1 MKKITRSHKPL
12 ILITNDD
19 GIQAKGI
26 REVADFLKPL
36 GDILIVAPDAPR
48 SGQSSAITVTS
59 PLRMKV
65 VEERDGFLAIRTN
78 GTPVDCIKLS
88 MNILLDERPDLIVS
102 GINHGSNS
110 GVSVI
115 YSGTM
120 GAVFEGALLHI
131 PSIGFSL
138 CNRKADADFSHCRE
152 LILDVC
158 QKALTHNH
166 WPQNIGLN
174 INIPDVP
181 QFKGS
186 KICRAAQGHWTE
198 EYDCR
203 TDPHGQEYYWLTGK
217 FKNAEPEATDT
228 DEYWL
233 ERGYATIVPCTTDNS
248 ALNILPELS
257 SVLGI

>member
-120 GAVFEGALLHI
+120 GAVF
-131 PSIGFSL
+131 
-138 CNRKADADFSHCRE
+138 
-152 LILDVC
+152 
-158 QKALTHNH
+158 ALTHNH
-166 WPQNIGLN
+166 WPKNIGLN

-181 QFKGS
+181 QLKGS

>member
-65 VEERDGFLAIRTN
+65 VEERNGFLAIRTN

-138 CNRKADADFSHCRE
+138 CNHKADADFSHCRE

-158 QKALTHNH
+158 Q
-166 WPQNIGLN
+166 
-174 INIPDVP
+174 
-181 QFKGS
+181 
-186 KICRAAQGHWTE
+186 
-198 EYDCR
+198 
-203 TDPHGQEYYWLTGK
+203 DPHGQEYYWLTGK

-248 ALNILPELS
+248 VLNILPELS

>member
-1 MKKITRSHKPL
+1 
-12 ILITNDD
+12 
-19 GIQAKGI
+19 
-26 REVADFLKPL
+26 
-36 GDILIVAPDAPR
+36 
-48 SGQSSAITVTS
+48 
-59 PLRMKV
+59 MKV

-120 GAVFEGALLHI
+120 GAVFEGAVLHI

-138 CNRKADADFSHCRE
+138 CNHKADVDFSHCRE

-166 WPQNIGLN
+166 WPKNIGLN

-181 QFKGS
+181 QLKGS

-198 EYDCR
+198 EYDCPLHNR
-203 TDPHGQEYYWLTGK
+203 QLRPQY
-217 FKNAEPEATDT
+217 PP
-228 DEYWL
+228 
-233 ERGYATIVPCTTDNS
+233 RTIVGSRNIKRLSNTTIQIKKRRKNIS
-248 ALNILPELS
+248 RLFYEYKLNTHAIM
-257 SVLGI
+257 V

>member
-1 MKKITRSHKPL
+1 
-12 ILITNDD
+12 
-19 GIQAKGI
+19 
-26 REVADFLKPL
+26 
-36 GDILIVAPDAPR
+36 
-48 SGQSSAITVTS
+48 
-59 PLRMKV
+59 
-65 VEERDGFLAIRTN
+65 
-78 GTPVDCIKLS
+78 

-138 CNRKADADFSHCRE
+138 CNHKADADFSHCRE

-181 QFKGS
+181 QLKGS

>member
-138 CNRKADADFSHCRE
+138 CNHKADVDFSHCRE

-166 WPQNIGLN
+166 WPKNIGLN
-174 INIPDVP
+174 INIPDR
-181 QFKGS
+181 S
-186 KICRAAQGHWTE
+186 S
-198 EYDCR
+198 R
-203 TDPHGQEYYWLTGK
+203 TGIFWLTGK

>member
-1 MKKITRSHKPL
+1 MKKIIHSQRPL

-19 GIQAKGI
+19 GIQARGLQQ
-26 REVADFLKPL
+26 VAQFLKPL
-36 GDILIVAPDAPR
+36 GDIVVVAPDGPR
-48 SGQSSAITVTS
+48 SGQSSAITVTE

-65 VEERDGFLAIRTN
+65 IDEQEGFCQISTN

-88 MNILLDERPDLIVS
+88 MNILFDRRPDLIVS

-110 GVSVI
+110 GVSVV

-138 CNRKADADFSHCRE
+138 CNHKADADFAPCRD
-152 LILDVC
+152 LVVDIC
-158 QKALTHNH
+158 RKALAAKQ
-166 WPQNIGLN
+166 WPQGIGLN
-174 INIPDVP
+174 VNIPNRP
-181 QFKGS
+181 QLNGVKL
-186 KICRAAQGHWTE
+186 CRASQGYWTE

-203 TDPHGQEYYWLTGK
+203 VDPHGREYFWLTGT
-217 FKNAEPEATDT
+217 FKNNEPDATDT

-233 ERGYATIVPCTTDNS
+233 DRGYATIVPCSTDCS
-248 ALNILPELS
+248 AIGTVPEFASILNL
-257 SVLGI
+257 

>member
-48 SGQSSAITVTS
+48 SGQSSAIT
-59 PLRMKV
+59 
-65 VEERDGFLAIRTN
+65 
-78 GTPVDCIKLS
+78 VDCIKLS

-138 CNRKADADFSHCRE
+138 CNHKADADFSHCRE

-181 QFKGS
+181 QLKGS

-248 ALNILPELS
+248 VLNILPELS

>member
-1 MKKITRSHKPL
+1 MEKIARSNRPL

-26 REVADFLKPL
+26 REAAEFLKPL
-36 GDILIVAPDAPR
+36 GDILVVAPDAPR
-48 SGQSSAITVTS
+48 SGQSSAITVTT

-65 VEERDGFLAIRTN
+65 IDRQEGFCMIRTN

-88 MNILLDERPDLIVS
+88 MNILLDGHPDLIVS

-110 GVSVI
+110 GVSII

-120 GAVFEGALLHI
+120 GAVLEGALLHI

-138 CNRKADADFSHCRE
+138 CNHKADADFSACRE
-152 LILDVC
+152 LVTAIC
-158 QKALTHNH
+158 QKALASSH
-166 WPQNIGLN
+166 WPQGIGLN
-174 INIPDVP
+174 INIPDTP
-181 QFKGS
+181 RLNGTKM
-186 KICRAAQGHWTE
+186 CRAAQGHWTE

-203 TDPHGQEYYWLTGK
+203 IDPHGQEYYWLTGT
-217 FKNAEPEATDT
+217 FRNYEPEATDT

-233 ERGYATIVPCTTDNS
+233 KQGYATIVPCMTDNS
-248 ALNILPELS
+248 ARHTSELS
-257 SVLGI
+257 SILDL

>member
-115 YSGTM
+115 YSGR
-120 GAVFEGALLHI
+120 
-131 PSIGFSL
+131 SL
-138 CNRKADADFSHCRE
+138 ITYTFYR
-152 LILDVC
+152 
-158 QKALTHNH
+158 
-166 WPQNIGLN
+166 
-174 INIPDVP
+174 
-181 QFKGS
+181 
-186 KICRAAQGHWTE
+186 
-198 EYDCR
+198 
-203 TDPHGQEYYWLTGK
+203 
-217 FKNAEPEATDT
+217 
-228 DEYWL
+228 
-233 ERGYATIVPCTTDNS
+233 
-248 ALNILPELS
+248 ILPLQSQSRCRFFTLS
-257 SVLGI
+257 GTHFGRMPKSIDP

>member
-1 MKKITRSHKPL
+1 MP
-12 ILITNDD
+12 
-19 GIQAKGI
+19 
-26 REVADFLKPL
+26 
-36 GDILIVAPDAPR
+36 
-48 SGQSSAITVTS
+48 
-59 PLRMKV
+59 
-65 VEERDGFLAIRTN
+65 
-78 GTPVDCIKLS
+78 
-88 MNILLDERPDLIVS
+88 
-102 GINHGSNS
+102 
-110 GVSVI
+110 
-115 YSGTM
+115 
-120 GAVFEGALLHI
+120 
-131 PSIGFSL
+131 
-138 CNRKADADFSHCRE
+138 FSHCRE

-181 QFKGS
+181 QLKGS

>member
-1 MKKITRSHKPL
+1 MKWASVYPSELVSIHVLPYLCNSQTYFLFIWKITRSHKPL

-138 CNRKADADFSHCRE
+138 CNHKADADFHTVGNSFWTYA
-152 LILDVC
+152 
-158 QKALTHNH
+158 KKH
-166 WPQNIGLN
+166 WPI
-174 INIPDVP
+174 
-181 QFKGS
+181 
-186 KICRAAQGHWTE
+186 T
-198 EYDCR
+198 
-203 TDPHGQEYYWLTGK
+203 TGPK
-217 FKNAEPEATDT
+217 T
-228 DEYWL
+228 
-233 ERGYATIVPCTTDNS
+233 
-248 ALNILPELS
+248 
-257 SVLGI
+257 

>member
-120 GAVFEGALLHI
+120 TLCGSTNLRAFELGHI
-131 PSIGFSL
+131 G
-138 CNRKADADFSHCRE
+138 
-152 LILDVC
+152 
-158 QKALTHNH
+158 
-166 WPQNIGLN
+166 NID
-174 INIPDVP
+174 I
-181 QFKGS
+181 KS
-186 KICRAAQGHWTE
+186 
-198 EYDCR
+198 Y
-203 TDPHGQEYYWLTGK
+203 
-217 FKNAEPEATDT
+217 
-228 DEYWL
+228 
-233 ERGYATIVPCTTDNS
+233 
-248 ALNILPELS
+248 
-257 SVLGI
+257 VLGPVVMGQCFLAYVQNEFPTV

>member
-48 SGQSSAITVTS
+48 SGTKLCNYRNFS
-59 PLRMKV
+59 PSHESRRRARWV
-65 VEERDGFLAIRTN
+65 SRNRTN

-138 CNRKADADFSHCRE
+138 CNHKADADFSHCRE

-181 QFKGS
+181 QLKGS

>member
-102 GINHGSNS
+102 R
-110 GVSVI
+110 
-115 YSGTM
+115 
-120 GAVFEGALLHI
+120 L
-131 PSIGFSL
+131 
-138 CNRKADADFSHCRE
+138 
-152 LILDVC
+152 
-158 QKALTHNH
+158 
-166 WPQNIGLN
+166 
-174 INIPDVP
+174 
-181 QFKGS
+181 QFGS
-186 KICRAAQGHWTE
+186 KCHLFGNNGG
-198 EYDCR
+198 C
-203 TDPHGQEYYWLTGK
+203 
-217 FKNAEPEATDT
+217 F
-228 DEYWL
+228 
-233 ERGYATIVPCTTDNS
+233 
-248 ALNILPELS
+248 
-257 SVLGI
+257 

>member
-138 CNRKADADFSHCRE
+138 CNHKADADFSHCRE

-181 QFKGS
+181 QLKGS
-186 KICRAAQGHWTE
+186 MICRAAQGHWTE